1 MVVLMQCAVTK
12 VSGLGSGTFKR
23 QAPDCPTPQV
33 LLALALSG
41 VNRSEL
47 IRCVLSLTYL
57 LPVIT
62 ELLGEQLKLDIPL
75 NSCSLL
81 LM

>member
-12 VSGLGSGTFKR
+12 VSGLGSGTFKG

-41 VNRSEL
+41 VSRSEL

-57 LPVIT
+57 LVT
-62 ELLGEQLKLDIPL
+62 ALGEQLKLDIPL
-75 NSCSLL
+75 NSYS
-81 LM
+81 